1 MCGIVGYIGPRQAG
15 PILINGLKRLEY
27 RGYDSAGVAILHDG
41 KITLRKMVGKLK
53 VIASSLEE
61 DPIPGTLGIGHTRWA
76 THGKPSVA
84 NAHPHPDCTGDIM
97 VVHNGIIENFLPLR
111 EQLQKEG
118 HTFKSE
124 TDTEVIA
131 HLIEKYYE
139 GDLKTAVQKAVADLE
154 GAYAICVLCRHEPDK
169 LVAARY
175 FSPLIFGL
183 GEGENYVASDIPAIL
198 DQTKRVYILDD
209 GDMGVI
215 TAEGI
220 ELFRVT
226 GEPVTHDVYEVEWD
240 AAAAEKGGYKH
251 FMLKEIHEQPRAVR
265 DTMRG
270 RVGEG
275 TTEVNLTDMNL
286 SDQTI
291 RSIERIIITACGTA
305 FYAGLVGKF
314 VLENWCRIPVEAD
327 LASEYRYRNPIIP
340 KNSVGII
347 ISQSGETA
355 DTLAAQRLIRSQ
367 GSPIVSIVN
376 VVGSSVARESDGVLY
391 TYAGP
396 EIGVASTKAYTTQVT
411 TLYLIALHM
420 ARVLGTLSVAQQQE
434 LIHGLWELP
443 DKAQQ
448 ILDNKQEVIDCCEQY
463 WHYENFLYLGRGVN
477 LASAYEGALKLKEIS
492 YIHAEGYAAGEMKH
506 GPIALISPECPTVA
520 VAIEGDVYD
529 KMLSNMQEV
538 RARDGKVIAVAFEG
552 DKEIEKYADFVLHIP
567 RCPEHLSP
575 VLVAIPLQL
584 LAYYIADKRGCDVD
598 QPRNLAKSV
607 TVE

>member
-15 PILINGLKRLEY
+15 PILINGLRRLEY
-27 RGYDSAGVAILHDG
+27 RGYDSAGVAIINDG
-41 KITLRKMVGKLK
+41 RITLRKTVGKLNVMAK
-53 VIASSLEE
+53 SLED
-61 DPIPGTLGIGHTRWA
+61 DPIPGSLGIGHTRWA
-76 THGKPSVA
+76 THGKPSVP

-97 VVHNGIIENFLPLR
+97 VVHNGIIENFLALR

-118 HTFKSE
+118 HVFKSE

-131 HLIEKYYE
+131 HLIEKYYQ

-154 GAYAICVLCRHEPDK
+154 GAYAICVLCRHEPDR

-183 GEGENYVASDIPAIL
+183 GEGENFVASDIPAIL
-198 DQTKRVYILDD
+198 DQTKKVYILDD

-215 TAEGI
+215 TREGI
-220 ELFRVT
+220 QLFRVT
-226 GEPVTHDVYEVEWD
+226 GEPVTKDVYEVQWD
-240 AAAAEKGGYKH
+240 SAAAEKGGYKH

-275 TTEVNLTDMNL
+275 ATEVNLTDMNL
-286 SDQTI
+286 SDETV
-291 RSIERIIITACGTA
+291 RKMERIIISACGTA
-305 FYAGLVGKF
+305 YYAGLVGKF
-314 VLENWCRIPVEAD
+314 VLENWARIPVD
-327 LASEYRYRNPIIP
+327 SDIASEYRYRNPIIP
-340 KNSVGII
+340 KNSIGII

-355 DTLAAQRLIRSQ
+355 DTLAAQRMIRAA
-367 GSPIVSIVN
+367 GAPIVSIVN
-376 VVGSSVARESDGVLY
+376 AVGSSVSRESDGVLY

-411 TLYLIALHM
+411 TFYLIALHL
-420 ARVLGTLSVAQQQE
+420 ARVRGTLTPAQQQE
-434 LIHGLWELP
+434 LMKGLWELP
-443 DKAQQ
+443 DKAQW
-448 ILDNKQEVIDCCEQY
+448 ILENKQEIMDCCDRY
-463 WHYENFLYLGRGVN
+463 WKDENFLYLGRGVN

-506 GPIALISPECPTVA
+506 GPIALISPQCPTVA
-520 VAIEGDVYD
+520 VAIEGEVYD
-529 KMLSNMQEV
+529 KVLSNMQEV
-538 RARDGKVIAVAFEG
+538 RARDGQVIAVAFEG
-552 DKEIEKYADFVLHIP
+552 DKEIEKYADFVLHVP
-567 RCPEHLSP
+567 RCHEHLSP
-575 VLVAIPLQL
+575 VLVALPLQL

>member
-15 PILINGLKRLEY
+15 PILINGLRRLEY
-27 RGYDSAGVAILHDG
+27 RGYDSAGVAIINDG
-41 KITLRKMVGKLK
+41 RITLRKTVGKLNVMAK
-53 VIASSLEE
+53 SLED
-61 DPIPGTLGIGHTRWA
+61 DPIPGSLGIGHTRWA
-76 THGKPSVA
+76 THGKPSVP

-97 VVHNGIIENFLPLR
+97 VVHNGIIENFLALR

-118 HTFKSE
+118 HVFKSE

-131 HLIEKYYE
+131 HLIEKYYQ

-154 GAYAICVLCRHEPDK
+154 GAYAICVLCRHEPDR

-183 GEGENYVASDIPAIL
+183 GEGENFVASDIPAIL
-198 DQTKRVYILDD
+198 DQTKKVYILDD

-215 TAEGI
+215 TREGI
-220 ELFRVT
+220 QLFRVT
-226 GEPVTHDVYEVEWD
+226 GEPVTKDVYEVQWD
-240 AAAAEKGGYKH
+240 SAAAEKGGYKH

-275 TTEVNLTDMNL
+275 ATEVNLTDMNL
-286 SDQTI
+286 SDETV
-291 RSIERIIITACGTA
+291 RKMERIIISACGTA
-305 FYAGLVGKF
+305 YYAGLVGKF
-314 VLENWCRIPVEAD
+314 VLENWARIPVD
-327 LASEYRYRNPIIP
+327 SDIASEYRYRNPIIP
-340 KNSVGII
+340 KNSIGII

-355 DTLAAQRLIRSQ
+355 DTLAAQRMIRAA
-367 GSPIVSIVN
+367 GAPIVSIVN
-376 VVGSSVARESDGVLY
+376 AVGSSVSRESDGVLY

-411 TLYLIALHM
+411 TFYLIALHL
-420 ARVLGTLSVAQQQE
+420 ARVRGTLTPAQQQE
-434 LIHGLWELP
+434 LIKGLWELP
-443 DKAQQ
+443 DKAQW
-448 ILDNKQEVIDCCEQY
+448 ILENKQEIMDCCDRY
-463 WHYENFLYLGRGVN
+463 WKDENFLYLGRGVN

-506 GPIALISPECPTVA
+506 GPIALISPQCPTVA
-520 VAIEGDVYD
+520 VAIEGEVYD
-529 KMLSNMQEV
+529 KVLSNMQEV
-538 RARDGKVIAVAFEG
+538 RARDGQVIAVAFEG
-552 DKEIEKYADFVLHIP
+552 DKEIEKYADFVLHVP
-567 RCPEHLSP
+567 RCHEHLSP
-575 VLVAIPLQL
+575 VLVALPLQL

>member
-15 PILINGLKRLEY
+15 PILINGLRRLEY
-27 RGYDSAGVAILHDG
+27 RGYDSAGVAIINDG
-41 KITLRKMVGKLK
+41 RITLRKTVGKLNVMAK
-53 VIASSLEE
+53 SLED
-61 DPIPGTLGIGHTRWA
+61 DPIPGSLGIGHTRWA
-76 THGKPSVA
+76 THGKPSVP

-97 VVHNGIIENFLPLR
+97 VVHNGIIENFLALR

-118 HTFKSE
+118 HVFKSE

-131 HLIEKYYE
+131 HLTEKYYQ

-154 GAYAICVLCRHEPDK
+154 GAYAICVLCRHEPDR

-183 GEGENYVASDIPAIL
+183 GEGENFVASDIPAIL
-198 DQTKRVYILDD
+198 DQTKKVYILDD

-215 TAEGI
+215 TREGI
-220 ELFRVT
+220 QLFRVT
-226 GEPVTHDVYEVEWD
+226 GEPVTKDVYEVQWD
-240 AAAAEKGGYKH
+240 SAAAEKGGYKH

-275 TTEVNLTDMNL
+275 ATEVNLTDMNL
-286 SDQTI
+286 SDETV
-291 RSIERIIITACGTA
+291 RKMERIIISACGTA
-305 FYAGLVGKF
+305 YYAGLVGKF
-314 VLENWCRIPVEAD
+314 VLENWARIPVD
-327 LASEYRYRNPIIP
+327 SDIASEYRYRNPIIP
-340 KNSVGII
+340 KNSIGII

-355 DTLAAQRLIRSQ
+355 DTLAAQRMIRAA
-367 GSPIVSIVN
+367 GAPIVSIVN
-376 VVGSSVARESDGVLY
+376 AVGSSVSRESDGVLY

-411 TLYLIALHM
+411 TFYLIALHL
-420 ARVLGTLSVAQQQE
+420 ARVRGTLTPAQQQE
-434 LIHGLWELP
+434 LMKGLWELP
-443 DKAQQ
+443 DKAQW
-448 ILDNKQEVIDCCEQY
+448 ILENKQEIMDCCDRY
-463 WHYENFLYLGRGVN
+463 WKDENFLYLGRGVN

-506 GPIALISPECPTVA
+506 GPIALISPQCPTVA
-520 VAIEGDVYD
+520 VAIEGEVYD
-529 KMLSNMQEV
+529 KVLSNMQEV
-538 RARDGKVIAVAFEG
+538 RARDGQVIAVAFEG
-552 DKEIEKYADFVLHIP
+552 DKEIEKYADFVLHVP
-567 RCPEHLSP
+567 RCHEHLSP
-575 VLVAIPLQL
+575 VLVALPLQL